1 MAIMFDPSEVFQLAI
16 RIEENGEKFYRSMAE
31 KLQDPQVKELF
42 LFLADEEVGHK
53 NFYKDILSKIDTFE
67 PYESYPGEYFSYLR
81 AYANNIIFSEK
92 TFEVKLEQI
101 ADALSAI
108 DFAIKAELDSI
119 LYYQE
124 IKKLV
129 PEKKHVQI
137 DEIIEEE
144 RRHFVKLTDIKNKI

>member
-1 MAIMFDPSEVFQLAI
+1 MAIMFDPSEIFQLAI

-31 KLQDPQVKELF
+31 KLPDQQVKELF
-42 LFLADEEVGHK
+42 SFLADEEVSHK

-129 PEKKHVQI
+129 PEKKHAQI
-137 DEIIEEE
+137 DEIIDEE
-144 RRHFVKLTDIKNKI
+144 RRHFVKLTDIKNKL

>member
-1 MAIMFDPSEVFQLAI
+1 MAILFDPSEVFQLAI
-16 RIEENGEKFYRSMAE
+16 RIEENGEKFYRSMAD
-31 KLQDPQVKELF
+31 KLQDPEVKKLF
-42 LFLADEEVGHK
+42 AFLADEEVVHK

-92 TFEVKLEQI
+92 NFEVKLEEI
-101 ADALSAI
+101 SDALSAI

-129 PEKKHVQI
+129 PGKKHAQI

-144 RRHFVKLTDIKNKI
+144 RRHFVKLTDIKNKF

>member
-1 MAIMFDPSEVFQLAI
+1 MAIIFDPSEVFQLAI
-16 RIEENGEKFYRSMAE
+16 RIEENGEKFYRSMAD
-31 KLQDPQVKELF
+31 KLQDPEVKELF
-42 LFLADEEVGHK
+42 TFLADEEVGHK

-92 TFEVKLEQI
+92 TFEVKLEEI
-101 ADALSAI
+101 GDALSAI

-124 IKKLV
+124 IKKLE
-129 PEKKHVQI
+129 PEKKHAQM
-137 DEIIEEE
+137 DGAAGN
-144 RRHFVKLTDIKNKI
+144 T